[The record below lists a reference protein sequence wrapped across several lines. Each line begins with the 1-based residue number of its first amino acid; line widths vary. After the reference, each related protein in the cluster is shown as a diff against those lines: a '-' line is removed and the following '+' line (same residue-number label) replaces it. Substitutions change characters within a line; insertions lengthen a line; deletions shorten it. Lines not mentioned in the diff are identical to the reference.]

1 MTLRQTFNEILAHWT
16 DTAAAGVIAL
26 VDRFVS
32 PRVVRL
38 SEAERPNRFVLQGA
52 GKDVG
57 DTQNVDFV
65 GGRFVGTEIANS
77 IKGSRIELVLQPRR
91 FLVRPL
97 ELPARASEFL
107 DGIVRAQIDRLTPW
121 TAADAVFGCAAPVA
135 AGPGKIV
142 TTIAATTRASTEPYV
157 AGLAALHPASLSI
170 FTRAG
175 EGAGDLIKVF
185 DLQARGLLDRVR
197 LSRLLRMVLAG
208 VTAVAVLSLAAGTV
222 M

>member
-1 MTLRQTFNEILAHWT
+1 MTLRQTFSEILAHWT

-38 SEAERPNRFVLQGA
+38 SEAERPNRFVLQSG

-77 IKGSRIELVLQPRR
+77 IKGSRIELVLQPKR

-97 ELPARASEFL
+97 ELPSRASEFL

-121 TAADAVFGCAAPVA
+121 SADEAAFGCSKPADAGTGRILVIVA
-135 AGPGKIV
+135 A
-142 TTIAATTRASTEPYV
+142 TARSMLAPYV
-157 AGLAALHPASLSI
+157 RA
-170 FTRAG
+170 FAG
-175 EGAGDLIKVF
+175 EGIRSIAISTRSPDAAPGASAINV
-185 DLQARGLLDRVR
+185 LQENV
-197 LSRLLRMVLAG
+197 
-208 VTAVAVLSLAAGTV
+208 
-222 M
+222 